1 MNSVVLDR
9 GGVKRARGLTLV
21 ELIVVVAVMSIIA
34 SVAYPLYTNQMQKV
48 RRADAK
54 VALETLALAQERF
67 YTINGS
73 YADLATLA
81 SSNLVPPTLGGGASN
96 KGYYDIT
103 VGGLGTTNQT
113 YLLSAAPASSGPQ
126 DGDACQSFTLNQTG
140 AKTATNDKC
149 W

>member
-1 MNSVVLDR
+1 MGR
-9 GGVKRARGLTLV
+9 RCRQRGLTLV

-34 SVAYPLYTNQMQKV
+34 TVAYPLYTTQMQKV

-54 VALETLALAQERF
+54 VALETLALAQERH
-67 YTINGS
+67 YTINGA
-73 YADLATLA
+73 YANLATLA
-81 SSNLVPPTLGGGASN
+81 STNLIPNTLADGDSD

-103 VGGLGTTNQT
+103 VDGLGANNQT
-113 YLLSAAPASSGPQ
+113 YLLSATPASSGPQ
-126 DGDACQSFTLNQTG
+126 DGDDCQSFTLNQAG